1 MRRLKRQVKSTGLN
15 DGLEMRTQETEL
27 TRVTFR
33 FLFYRTRSTVMP
45 FTELNQGIM
54 EEITIGLE
62 GGNYVLGL
70 EYCICDIQEER
81 SARIIWT

>member
-1 MRRLKRQVKSTGLN
+1 MRRLKRQVKSMGLN

-33 FLFYRTRSTVMP
+33 FLFYRTLSIVMP

-62 GGNYVLGL
+62 GEIMYLVWNTVLVISRRRG
-70 EYCICDIQEER
+70 QPG
-81 SARIIWT
+81 